1 MIFKNNYEKVI
12 INTLKEIASDKNIN
26 KATIFQKDVYIDS
39 MGWLQFL
46 IKLEKKL
53 KCAFEPNFL
62 AKGKYET
69 VDDLINGIKSYIDS
83 K

>member
-1 MIFKNNYEKVI
+1 MIFKSNYEKVVI
-12 INTLKEIASDKNIN
+12 SILKEIASDENIN
-26 KATIFQKDVYIDS
+26 KDTNIQKDIYIDS

-53 KCAFEPNFL
+53 KCNIEPNFL
-62 AKGKYET
+62 AKGNYET
-69 VDDLINGIKSYIDS
+69 VEDLVNGIKSYIDS